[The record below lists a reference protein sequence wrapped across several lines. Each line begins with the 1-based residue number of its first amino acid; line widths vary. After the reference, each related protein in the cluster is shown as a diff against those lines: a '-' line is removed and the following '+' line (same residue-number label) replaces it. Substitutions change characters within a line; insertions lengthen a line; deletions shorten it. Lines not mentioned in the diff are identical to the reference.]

1 MGKIKGEWPCPY
13 PGTEMYLP
21 ASTRRDGRRKKKEQ
35 GKGKL
40 QQESKKVVYNGS
52 SMRKIGGH
60 KENERVTDS

>member
-1 MGKIKGEWPCPY
+1 
-13 PGTEMYLP
+13 MYLP
-21 ASTRRDGRRKKKEQ
+21 ASTRRDGGRKKKEQ